1 MYDHFADPPR
11 NRAPVL
17 ANVLD
22 VTLRD
27 GGFQV
32 GFHWDAETIAQ
43 VPTSVIP
50 LGVDVVELGYL
61 GGVPLE
67 HDISSPGIGAF
78 ITPDLVAAAAA
89 VAGGGRLAAM
99 IHPTALGTGLDLAA
113 YARSGLAM
121 VRLVYHPN
129 WADDIHRI
137 AKQAQA
143 CGLQVTVNIALASRY
158 RTDELAEHAAV
169 TCKNIA
175 PDVLYVADTCGAMY
189 PDQVGSLFTRLRE
202 ETNTELGFHAHDFL
216 TLAYANAL
224 AAAEAGATYFDSSLL
239 GLGRGGGNLCT
250 ELTVLR
256 HRMPR
261 QVTDRDVDRFLACRR
276 HLAERAGREIRPLT
290 PVVCGTL
297 NLTPVEEGALCEQA
311 DAHRIGH
318 DAAALFLAATGTTP
332 SSLGVS
338 GTAPAWLP
346 PAESGTG

>member
-1 MYDHFADPPR
+1 MYDHFTDPPR
-11 NRAPVL
+11 PDAPVL
-17 ANVLD
+17 RHLLD

-27 GGFQV
+27 GGFEV

-43 VPTSVIP
+43 VPASLIP

-61 GGVPLE
+61 EGVPLE
-67 HDISSPGIGAF
+67 HDVSSPGLGAF

-89 VAGGGRLAAM
+89 MADGGRLAAM

-121 VRLVYHPN
+121 VRLVYHPS
-129 WADDIHRI
+129 WADDIQHI

-158 RTDELAEHAAV
+158 RADELAEHAAAV
-169 TCKNIA
+169 CRNIA

-189 PDQVGSLFTRLRE
+189 PDQVGALFARLRE
-202 ETNTELGFHAHDFL
+202 ETEGELGFHAHDFL

-239 GLGRGGGNLCT
+239 GLGRGGGNLST

-256 HRMPR
+256 HRVPR
-261 QVTDRDVDRFLACRR
+261 PVTAGDADRFLACRR
-276 HLAERAGREIRPLT
+276 HLAERAGREVRPLT

-297 NLTPVEEGALCEQA
+297 NLTPVEEGALYEQA
-311 DAHRIGH
+311 DTYQVDH
-318 DAAALFLAATGTTP
+318 DTAALLLAAAGVAP
-332 SSLGVS
+332 SSLGGS
-338 GTAPAWLP
+338 GTTPAWLP
-346 PAESGTG
+346 AAEAGTG